1 MSATPAFDEIETFLI
16 CGQRERSLCGRAG
29 GWVGGWRGRR
39 EGGRGLF
46 SDVLI
51 VAVADHH

>member
-29 GWVGGWRGRR
+29 GWVGGVEEGRR
-39 EGGRGLF
+39 EGTVFGRLDCCSG
-46 SDVLI
+46 
-51 VAVADHH
+51 